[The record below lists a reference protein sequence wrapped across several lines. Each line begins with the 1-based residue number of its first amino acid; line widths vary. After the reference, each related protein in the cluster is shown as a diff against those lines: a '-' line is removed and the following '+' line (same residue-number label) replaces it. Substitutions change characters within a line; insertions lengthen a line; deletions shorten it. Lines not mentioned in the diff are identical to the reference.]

1 MEHLK
6 VAVLMST
13 YNGKKYIE
21 EQILSILSQS
31 NIHVQLIIRDDGSTD
46 GTQDI
51 IKRYS
56 YCLENVK
63 FIQGNENLGP
73 GMAFMTLLKNCFSNI
88 YDYYAFADQDDIW
101 HPNKL
106 SKAVEKLM
114 LLDKPVL
121 YCSNQTIYKDGKEL
135 GLRFDNTPDLS
146 LIGHISKNALSGCT
160 MVFNSTLAKIIVD
173 KPLPPKKLLQYRMHD
188 AIVFLI
194 ALLNGEVI
202 YDENSYIN
210 YRIHATNTVGLKKIN
225 IFFRTRRFLK
235 HDAKN
240 IRKNSARYLLDYF
253 PVEKK
258 DKEILEEIAN
268 YQRSFKERYKLLCDT
283 RFYHESGENKILF
296 WIKILLNY
304 I

>member
-88 YDYYAFADQDDIW
+88 YD
-101 HPNKL
+101 
-106 SKAVEKLM
+106 
-114 LLDKPVL
+114 
-121 YCSNQTIYKDGKEL
+121 
-135 GLRFDNTPDLS
+135 
-146 LIGHISKNALSGCT
+146 
-160 MVFNSTLAKIIVD
+160 
-173 KPLPPKKLLQYRMHD
+173 
-188 AIVFLI
+188 
-194 ALLNGEVI
+194 
-202 YDENSYIN
+202 
-210 YRIHATNTVGLKKIN
+210 
-225 IFFRTRRFLK
+225 
-235 HDAKN
+235 
-240 IRKNSARYLLDYF
+240 
-253 PVEKK
+253 
-258 DKEILEEIAN
+258 
-268 YQRSFKERYKLLCDT
+268 
-283 RFYHESGENKILF
+283 
-296 WIKILLNY
+296 
-304 I
+304 